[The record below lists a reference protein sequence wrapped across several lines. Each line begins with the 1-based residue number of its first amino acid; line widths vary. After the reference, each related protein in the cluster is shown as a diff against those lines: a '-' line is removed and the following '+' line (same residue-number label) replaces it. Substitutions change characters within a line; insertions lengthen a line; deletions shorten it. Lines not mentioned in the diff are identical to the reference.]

1 VKKAIMNMISE
12 KGLKILQQIKS
23 QINKNT
29 LSPAIKVVILM
40 LVVTGIV
47 YPVVLV
53 AIGQST
59 LPYQSNGSLITLNG
73 KVIGSKLI
81 AQDFKSPKFFH
92 PRPSSDSASNV
103 DPDITPEKAFSQI
116 SNVSHATGI
125 NQNALRTLIELNVE
139 RNRVS
144 NMVAFAPDYVNVLE
158 INLELVNQYPDVYSA
173 FLNNADPQKTT
184 AGINSP
190 GGG

>member
-1 VKKAIMNMISE
+1 MNKE
-12 KGLKILQQIKS
+12 KGSTILEKIKS

-29 LSPAIKVVILM
+29 LSPAIRVVILM

-47 YPVVLV
+47 YPLVLV
-53 AIGQST
+53 VIGQST
-59 LPYQSNGSLITLNG
+59 LPYQSNGSLITING

-103 DPDITPEKAFSQI
+103 DPDITPENAFLQI
-116 SNVSHATGI
+116 SNISQATGI
-125 NQNALRTLIELNVE
+125 NQNALRTLVELNVE

-158 INLELVNQYPDVYSA
+158 VNLELVNQYPDVYST

-184 AGINSP
+184 AGITGL
-190 GGG
+190 GGGDS

>member
-1 VKKAIMNMISE
+1 MNMISE
-12 KGLKILQQIKS
+12 KGLKILEQIKS

-29 LSPAIKVVILM
+29 LSPAIKVIILM
-40 LVVTGIV
+40 LVITGIV

-53 AIGQST
+53 VIGQST
-59 LPYQSNGSLITLNG
+59 LPYQSNGSLITING

-103 DPDITPEKAFSQI
+103 DPDITPEKAFLQI
-116 SNVSHATGI
+116 SNVSQATGI

-158 INLELVNQYPDVYSA
+158 VNLELVNQYPDVYSA
-173 FLNNADPQKTT
+173 FLNNTDPQKTT
-184 AGINSP
+184 AGIIDM

>member
-1 VKKAIMNMISE
+1 MFE
-12 KGLKILQQIKS
+12 KIKS

-29 LSPAIKVVILM
+29 LSPAVKVVILM
-40 LVVTGIV
+40 LIVTGIV
-47 YPVVLV
+47 YPVVLA

-59 LPYQSNGSLITLNG
+59 LPYQSNGSLLSING

-92 PRPSSDSASNV
+92 PRPSSASASNV
-103 DPDITPEKAFSQI
+103 DPDITSENALLQI
-116 SNVSHATGI
+116 SNVSQATGI
-125 NQNALRTLIELNVE
+125 NQNALTTLIELNVE

-184 AGINSP
+184 AGITGLR
-190 GGG
+190 GG

>member
-1 VKKAIMNMISE
+1 VNKSDNDMIGE
-12 KGLKILQQIKS
+12 KGLKILEQIKS
-23 QINKNT
+23 QLNKNT

-47 YPVVLV
+47 YPLVLAV
-53 AIGQST
+53 IGQST
-59 LPYQSNGSLITLNG
+59 LPYQSNGSLVTING
-73 KVIGSKLI
+73 KVIGSILI

-92 PRPSSDSASNV
+92 PRPSTDSASTV
-103 DPDITPEKAFSQI
+103 DPDITPEKAFIQI
-116 SNVSHATGI
+116 SNVSQATGI

-158 INLELVNQYPDVYSA
+158 VNLELVNQYPDVYSA
-173 FLNNADPQKTT
+173 FLNNTDPQETK
-184 AGINSP
+184 AVISGL

>member
-1 VKKAIMNMISE
+1 MKKAIMNMISE

>member
-1 VKKAIMNMISE
+1 MKKVMMNTK
-12 KGLKILQQIKS
+12 KGLKILEQIKS
-23 QINKNT
+23 RINKNT
-29 LSPAIKVVILM
+29 LTPAIKVVILM

-47 YPVVLV
+47 YPLVLV

-59 LPYQSNGSLITLNG
+59 LPYQSNGSLISING

-103 DPDITPEKAFSQI
+103 DPDITPENAFLQV
-116 SNVSHATGI
+116 SNVSKATGI
-125 NQNALRTLIELNVE
+125 NQNALHTLIELNIE

-144 NMVAFAPDYVNVLE
+144 NMVAFAPNYVNVLE
-158 INLELVNQYPDVYSA
+158 VNLELVNQYPDVYST
-173 FLNNADPQKTT
+173 FLNNAEAQKITDV
-184 AGINSP
+184 AMD
-190 GGG
+190 GG

>member
-1 VKKAIMNMISE
+1 VIMNMISE
-12 KGLKILQQIKS
+12 KGLKILEQIKS

-29 LSPAIKVVILM
+29 LSPAIKVIILM
-40 LVVTGIV
+40 LVITGIV

-53 AIGQST
+53 VIGQST
-59 LPYQSNGSLITLNG
+59 LPYQSNGSLITING

-103 DPDITPEKAFSQI
+103 DPDITPEKAFLQI
-116 SNVSHATGI
+116 SNVSQATGI

-158 INLELVNQYPDVYSA
+158 VNLELVNQYPDVYSA

-184 AGINSP
+184 GGIINL

>member
-12 KGLKILQQIKS
+12 KVLKILEQIKG

-40 LVVTGIV
+40 LVITGIV
-47 YPVVLV
+47 YPLVLV
-53 AIGQST
+53 VIGQSA
-59 LPYQSNGSLITLNG
+59 LPYQSNGSLITING
-73 KVIGSKLI
+73 KVIGSELI
-81 AQDFKSPKFFH
+81 AQDFKSAKFFH
-92 PRPSSDSASNV
+92 SRPPSDSASNV
-103 DPDITPEKAFSQI
+103 DPDITPEKAFLQI
-116 SNVSHATGI
+116 SNVSQATGI

-158 INLELVNQYPDVYSA
+158 VNLELVNQYPDVYSA

-184 AGINSP
+184 AVISSLGRS
-190 GGG
+190 

>member
-1 VKKAIMNMISE
+1 MNRE
-12 KGLKILQQIKS
+12 KGLKILEQIKS
-23 QINKNT
+23 QINKNA

-47 YPVVLV
+47 YPLVLV
-53 AIGQST
+53 VIGQST
-59 LPYQSNGSLITLNG
+59 LPYQSNGSLITING

-92 PRPSSDSASNV
+92 PRPSSASASNV
-103 DPDITPEKAFSQI
+103 DPDITSENALLQI
-116 SNVSHATGI
+116 SNVSQATGI
-125 NQNALRTLIELNVE
+125 NKNAIRTLVELNVE

-158 INLELVNQYPDVYSA
+158 INLELLSQYPDVYST

-184 AGINSP
+184 AGITGL
-190 GGG
+190 GGGDS

>member
-1 VKKAIMNMISE
+1 MNRE
-12 KGLKILQQIKS
+12 KGLKILEQIKS
-23 QINKNT
+23 QINKNA

-47 YPVVLV
+47 YPLVLV
-53 AIGQST
+53 VIGT
-59 LPYQSNGSLITLNG
+59 ING

-92 PRPSSDSASNV
+92 PRPSSASASNV
-103 DPDITPEKAFSQI
+103 DPDITSENALLQI
-116 SNVSHATGI
+116 SNVSQATGI
-125 NQNALRTLIELNVE
+125 NQNALRTLVELNIE

-144 NMVAFAPDYVNVLE
+144 NMVAFAPDYVDVLE
-158 INLELVNQYPDVYSA
+158 INLELLNQYPDVYST
-173 FLNNADPQKTT
+173 FLNNADPQKTA
-184 AGINSP
+184 AGVTGL

>member
-1 VKKAIMNMISE
+1 VNKSDNDMIGE
-12 KGLKILQQIKS
+12 KGLKILEQIKS
-23 QINKNT
+23 QLNKNT

-47 YPVVLV
+47 YPLVLAV
-53 AIGQST
+53 IGQST
-59 LPYQSNGSLITLNG
+59 LPYQSNGSLVTING
-73 KVIGSKLI
+73 KVIGSILI

-92 PRPSSDSASNV
+92 PRPSTDSASTV
-103 DPDITPEKAFSQI
+103 DPDITPEKAFIQI
-116 SNVSHATGI
+116 SNVSQATGI

-158 INLELVNQYPDVYSA
+158 VNLELVNQYPDIYSA
-173 FLNNADPQKTT
+173 FLNNTDPQKTT
-184 AGINSP
+184 AGIINL

>member
-1 VKKAIMNMISE
+1 MNGE
-12 KGLKILQQIKS
+12 KGLRILEQIKG

-29 LSPAIKVVILM
+29 LSPAIKVVLLM

-47 YPVVLV
+47 YPLVLV
-53 AIGQST
+53 VIGQSA
-59 LPYQSNGSLITLNG
+59 LPYQSNGSLITING

-92 PRPSSDSASNV
+92 PRPSTDSASTV
-103 DPDITPEKAFSQI
+103 DPDITPENAFLQI
-116 SNVSHATGI
+116 SNVSQATGI
-125 NQNALRTLIELNVE
+125 NQNALRTLVELNVE

-158 INLELVNQYPDVYSA
+158 INLELLNQYPDVYST

-184 AGINSP
+184 AGITGL

>member
-1 VKKAIMNMISE
+1 MNMIRE
-12 KGLKILQQIKS
+12 KGLKILEQIRS
-23 QINKNT
+23 QINKDT
-29 LSPAIKVVILM
+29 LRPAIKVVILM
-40 LVVTGIV
+40 LVITGIV

-53 AIGQST
+53 VIGQST
-59 LPYQSNGSLITLNG
+59 LPYQSNGSLITING

-92 PRPSSDSASNV
+92 PRPPSDSASNV
-103 DPDITPEKAFSQI
+103 DPDITPEQAFLQI
-116 SNVSHATGI
+116 SNVSQATGI
-125 NQNALRTLIELNVE
+125 NQNALRTLIELNIE

-158 INLELVNQYPDVYSA
+158 VNLELVNQYPDVYSA

-184 AGINSP
+184 AGIISL